1 MAFELMI
8 SLQFLCLS
16 FVDSN
21 GKNRCSSNST
31 FSCLAC
37 NLPYVLLRVQI
48 SLFYVS
54 GGIEYLVKG
63 LSCAVHINMVLDNVI
78 TSPHRRTQAQN
89 GFSPPILKRQYSRVE
104 ELGSCSTLVQRHR
117 FLLTALILL
126 TFLCT
131 VYLYFAVTLGAADC
145 SGLTGARK
153 ASCHLQQAKA
163 SVAKGKLKFL

>member
-1 MAFELMI
+1 
-8 SLQFLCLS
+8 
-16 FVDSN
+16 
-21 GKNRCSSNST
+21 
-31 FSCLAC
+31 
-37 NLPYVLLRVQI
+37 
-48 SLFYVS
+48 
-54 GGIEYLVKG
+54 
-63 LSCAVHINMVLDNVI
+63 MVLDNVI
-78 TSPHRRTQAQN
+78 TSPHRRTQTQN

-131 VYLYFAVTLGAADC
+131 VYLYFAVTLGAGDC

-153 ASCHLQQAKA
+153 TSCHLQQAKA